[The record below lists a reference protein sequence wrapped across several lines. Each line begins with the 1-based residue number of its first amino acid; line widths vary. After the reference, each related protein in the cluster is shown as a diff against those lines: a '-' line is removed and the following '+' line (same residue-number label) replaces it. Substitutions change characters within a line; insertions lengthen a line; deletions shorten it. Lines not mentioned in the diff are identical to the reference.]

1 MAEIISNKAETQ
13 TKDNFDLLQDFVD
26 NTSDI
31 ILMLSL
37 VGEFMFV
44 NNAFLE
50 IIGYSR
56 NEIKEMSIDDILHP
70 EFIDTIKTNFE
81 KIKNGEPISDF
92 LLVIRN
98 KQKKRIYLSGDIN
111 CRYIKGEPVSFRC
124 ILKDITQRRRAE
136 AAQNLYYAIAQSN
149 LNTKSLEGFLSQV
162 HQNLQ
167 KNIYANNFFVAVY
180 EPENNSI
187 YFPYHVDEYYE
198 TGQNYLKRKLGNG
211 LIEYS
216 ILQNK
221 PLIFNKEELSLL
233 IEKEKLFIYESN
245 LPAVQI
251 LVPLKINEKTIGV
264 IGIKS
269 YSDENKFSSRD
280 LELLEFVSG
289 QIAIAMERKKSEEEL
304 MIQTSRLNAIFD
316 SSTHYIWTVNQ
327 KRQLSSFNKN
337 YHNLIFEQ
345 LGISPT
351 INSSIEKLGWKL
363 ISSDDRPTL
372 REKYNLAFQGL
383 PQYFEMHWG
392 EKDGGNNWFEFYL
405 NPILS
410 EDDGQIEEV
419 SGIARNITEKKNA
432 LINLQKSEN
441 KFRNTIESFID
452 IYYRT
457 DLAGNVIMIS
467 PSVFAHTGYTVE
479 EVIHQ
484 KVDKFFENAKNS
496 SQDIKALL
504 KTGSITNF
512 EVIVKRKDQTLRQFM
527 LNIRMIKDSKGIP
540 IEVEGVARD
549 ITELMKSAEEL
560 KKAKNEAEHSLKIK
574 EQFLAN
580 MSHEIR
586 TPMNGI
592 IGMIDVLNETPLEK
606 NQKDYVQT
614 IKKSSE
620 TLLTI
625 LNDILDLSKIEAGKM
640 ELVYKPFEISETLSN
655 LVALFNQKALEK
667 NNQLIFDIDTKTPS
681 CIEGDQI
688 RLLQILSNLTSN
700 AIKFT
705 RDGVIRVKVTSLPLV
720 SNEHLVKFEIIDSGI
735 GISEENQK
743 KLFSSFQ
750 QLDIST
756 KKSFGGTGLGLV
768 ISKELCRQMGG
779 EIGLISNPNEGSNFW
794 FTIKAK
800 QAIKADVTASEYAE
814 NEISFNNYFKNYSP
828 KILLVDDNAVNRKV
842 ASEILKKANCI
853 VESADSGQKAIDI
866 FTQNQAFDVI
876 LMDIQMPEMDGIE
889 TTQILKEK
897 FGSQLPKVVA
907 MTAYSMQH
915 DRENFIS
922 KGMDDYISKPIRAN
936 LLIKKVEEYIS
947 GQKKSGPIAEK
958 VDTEEKTQSG
968 VYQISSE
975 IPEFDPEV
983 ISSLRDMVGQEML
996 ISVFEDFEKEA
1007 EEQIAHSIEAFKN
1020 NDVVTIQKELHTL
1033 KGNSG
1038 TIGLMRIHE
1047 ITKDI
1052 EVPAK
1057 TGNLEGFEK
1066 RVDLLMHEFEQFK
1079 LKYKNI

>member
-667 NNQLIFDIDTKTPS
+667 NNQLIFDIDSKTPS

-705 RDGVIRVKVTSLPLV
+705 RDGVVRVKVTSVPLA

-735 GISEENQK
+735 GISDENQK

-779 EIGLISNPNEGSNFW
+779 EIGLISNLNEGSNFW

-958 VDTEEKTQSG
+958 VDTEEKIQSG

-996 ISVFEDFEKEA
+996 LSVFEDFEKEA
-1007 EEQIAHSIEAFKN
+1007 EEQITHSIEAFKN